1 MYTTS
6 HKIPAVQN
14 KWQGFPNCLLAQ
26 ASVLQALPFKQSTG
40 NNVTL
45 TTFQGLNISQ
55 SFLQYPKYIYTSARF
70 AIVYHSDK
78 NYGNTKSPLQF
89 LTKVQ
94 TFYKKSR
101 LLAKS
106 IDFL

>member
-1 MYTTS
+1 MAGFSKLFIGTS
-6 HKIPAVQN
+6 VGVARAAVQAVD
-14 KWQGFPNCLLAQ
+14 WQQ
-26 ASVLQALPFKQSTG
+26 RYSY
-40 NNVTL
+40 NVPRVKYIL
-45 TTFQGLNISQ
+45 Q

-101 LLAKS
+101 LLAKN